1 MAQRIKVVHVVTRM
15 NVGGVAVLIDNLMGN
30 FDLTEVEPVLITG
43 RCESPERDYLDGKS
57 VGYKVIKFD
66 SFHKSFALLDDVKA
80 FLQIAAYMRK
90 FKPDVIHTHTSKAG
104 LFGRITGLLFYPR
117 AKRVHTFHGHLLVGY
132 FNPIALSLVKFIERS
147 LGLISAKLVAMGTQ
161 VQTDLCDAGIAPQS
175 KFSVFFPGL
184 RKLQPLNRREC
195 RKELNLD
202 EGIIYCVYVGRLT
215 QIKRPDR
222 LLEVVELV
230 AAQNNSVAFLVV
242 GDGDLSQET
251 KDLAN
256 RRKLPIQFLGW
267 REDIDAILAASDLA
281 ILVSDN
287 EAVALTLIEASQ
299 AGLPIVTTP
308 AGSVT
313 DIAIDHKN
321 ALVVDFT
328 PTKLAEVVLRLAS
341 DPTLRKQL
349 GEAGKE
355 IADEKFSI
363 PRMVSSHETLYKELL
378 SK

>member
-1 MAQRIKVVHVVTRM
+1 M
-15 NVGGVAVLIDNLMGN
+15 DN

-57 VGYKVIKFD
+57 VRYRVIKIS
-66 SFHKSFALLDDVKA
+66 SFHKSFALLDDMKA
-80 FLQIAAYMRK
+80 FFRIASYIRT

-104 LFGRITGLLFYPR
+104 LFGRVIGLFFCPR

-132 FNPIALSLVKFIERS
+132 FSPIALSIVKIIERS
-147 LGLISAKLVAMGTQ
+147 LGLITSKLVAMGTQ
-161 VQTDLCDAGIAPQS
+161 VRDDLCKAGIAPQS
-175 KFSVFFPGL
+175 KFRVFFPGL
-184 RKLQPLNRREC
+184 RRIQHLDKGEC
-195 RKELNLD
+195 RKVLNLD
-202 EGIIYCVYVGRLT
+202 QEKIYCVYVGRLT

-222 LLEVVELV
+222 LLEVVERI

-251 KDLAN
+251 KEHASKG
-256 RRKLPIQFLGW
+256 KLPIQFLGW
-267 REDIDAILAASDLA
+267 REDIDAILTASDIA

-313 DIAIDHKN
+313 DIAIDHEN
-321 ALVVDFT
+321 ALVADFT
-328 PTKLAEVVLRLAS
+328 ATKLAEEVLMLAS
-341 DPTLRKQL
+341 DPNLRKQL
-349 GEAGKE
+349 GDAGRE
-355 IADEKFSI
+355 LADEKFSI
-363 PRMVSSHETLYKELL
+363 SQMVSSHQTLYKELL
-378 SK
+378 RK

>member
-15 NVGGVAVLIDNLMGN
+15 NVGGVAVLIDNLMDN

-57 VGYKVIKFD
+57 VGYRVIKFD
-66 SFHKSFALLDDVKA
+66 SFHKSFALLDDIKA
-80 FLQIAAYMRK
+80 FLQISMFIRK

-104 LFGRITGLLFYPR
+104 LFGRITGLLLYPR

-147 LGLISAKLVAMGTQ
+147 LGLISSKLVAMGTQ
-161 VQTDLCDAGIAPQS
+161 VRDDLCNAGIAPQS
-175 KFSVFFPGL
+175 KFRVFFPGL
-184 RKLQPLNRREC
+184 RKLQPLDKFEC

-202 EGIIYCVYVGRLT
+202 EEKIYCVYIGRLT

-222 LLEVVELV
+222 LLEVIEHV
-230 AAQNNSVAFLVV
+230 ATQNKSVAFLVV

-251 KDLAN
+251 KDLASK
-256 RRKLPIQFLGW
+256 RKLPVRFLGW
-267 REDIDAILAASDLA
+267 REDIDAILTASDIA

-321 ALVVDFT
+321 ALITDFT
-328 PTKLAEVVLRLAS
+328 PTKLAQEVLRLAS
-341 DPTLRKQL
+341 DPNLRKQL

-355 IADEKFSI
+355 LADEKFSI
-363 PRMVSSHETLYKELL
+363 PQMVSSHESLYKELL
-378 SK
+378 RK